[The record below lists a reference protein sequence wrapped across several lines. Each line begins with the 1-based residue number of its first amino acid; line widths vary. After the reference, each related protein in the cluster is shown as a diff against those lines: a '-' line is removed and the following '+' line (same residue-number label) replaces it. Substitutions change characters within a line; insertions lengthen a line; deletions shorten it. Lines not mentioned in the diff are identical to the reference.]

1 MADENKTEQPQEEV
15 VEKKEE
21 TKEVKEETQRK
32 YAFTQEDLDRIL
44 NNKIGQV
51 THSLE
56 KKYGMKPEE
65 AIKLK
70 QEQDKLK
77 IEEQKKKGE
86 FEQILKDQAEKSN
99 IEIQKLKSEIE
110 KIKVDGSLLE
120 ASSKHKA
127 INPKQVA
134 DLLKPNIKL
143 NDDGRVEVLDENKN
157 TRYNGKGEPV
167 SIDEAVSEFLTQN
180 PHFQSATPS
189 GSGSVAN
196 VGKVDPKPFDIG
208 ALDMAKPEDRAKFA
222 AYRKDRRSKPTVID
236 LTKS

>member
-1 MADENKTEQPQEEV
+1 MAEENKTEQPQEEV
-15 VEKKEE
+15 VGKKEE
-21 TKEVKEETQRK
+21 VAEVKEDKKK

-51 THSLE
+51 THTLE
-56 KKYGMKPEE
+56 KKYGMKPDE

-70 QEQDKLK
+70 EEQEK
-77 IEEQKKKGE
+77 IKVEEQKKKGE

-99 IEIQKLKSEIE
+99 QEISKLKDEIE
-110 KIKVDGSLLE
+110 KIKVDGTLLE
-120 ASSKHKA
+120 ASSKYQA

-143 NDDGRVEVLDENKN
+143 NDDGRVEILDENKN
-157 TRYNGKGEPV
+157 TRYNSKGEPI
-167 SIDEAVSEFLTQN
+167 SIDEVVSEFLTQN

-196 VGKVDPKPFDIG
+196 VGKVNPKPFNIG
-208 ALDMAKPEDRAKFA
+208 ALDMAKAEDRAKYA
-222 AYRKDRRSKPTVID
+222 DYKKARDSKPTVID
-236 LTKS
+236 LTRS

>member
-1 MADENKTEQPQEEV
+1 MEV
-15 VEKKEE
+15 Y
-21 TKEVKEETQRK
+21 QR
-32 YAFTQEDLDRIL
+32 L
-44 NNKIGQV
+44 
-51 THSLE
+51 H
-56 KKYGMKPEE
+56 
-65 AIKLK
+65 
-70 QEQDKLK
+70 
-77 IEEQKKKGE
+77 
-86 FEQILKDQAEKSN
+86 
-99 IEIQKLKSEIE
+99 
-110 KIKVDGSLLE
+110 
-120 ASSKHKA
+120 
-127 INPKQVA
+127 
-134 DLLKPNIKL
+134 
-143 NDDGRVEVLDENKN
+143 KN